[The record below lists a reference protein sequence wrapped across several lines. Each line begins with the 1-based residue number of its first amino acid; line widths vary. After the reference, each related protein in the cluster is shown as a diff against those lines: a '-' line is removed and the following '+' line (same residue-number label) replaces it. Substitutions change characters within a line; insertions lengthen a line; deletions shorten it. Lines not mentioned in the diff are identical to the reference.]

1 MIGVRYDRYFRE
13 IFEQMGALC
22 YPRDA
27 APNPKF
33 ALPSKSRFLP
43 IPKGTMAPVDKDGR
57 SLTRIGSHKLMSHS
71 NWLTEGPRSMV
82 RTMYRYDLTDRTLVQ
97 ERVAQ
102 FRDQTRR
109 FLAGSLS
116 EDEFR
121 HLRLRNGLYIQRHAP
136 MLRVAIPYGLLSS
149 AQLRTLAGIARRY
162 DRGYGHFTTR
172 QNIQYNWPKL
182 ETVPDILAELAEVEM
197 HAIQTSGNCI
207 RNITSDHLAGVTP
220 NELEDPR
227 PWCEIIRQ
235 WSSFHPEFT
244 YLPRKFKIA
253 VTGAPQDRAASLV
266 HDVGVHIVRGPNG
279 ELGFEILAGG
289 GLGRT
294 PIIGQVVRQFLP
306 REHLLTYLEAILRV
320 YNLEGRRD
328 NLTKARIKILVRS
341 LGIEEFTKRVEAEWE
356 LLRDAGPH
364 VDDAQIARMRGFFNP
379 PAYLELPASETDA
392 GKETAF
398 RAWYR
403 YNTAAHKVPGYR
415 AVFVSLK
422 KPDMP
427 PGDATDSQMELIA
440 DLADRYSFGELRVTH
455 TQNLLLADVEQ
466 RKTYELWQTLAS
478 AGLATPNIGTLTD
491 MICCPGL
498 DFCSLANAGSID
510 VAKLINERFD
520 DYDYIYDLGEIDVKM
535 SGCMNAC
542 GHHHVGNIGI
552 LGVDKGGEEWYQI
565 TIGGAAGADASLGSV
580 IGPSVAK
587 TQVPETIARLLDV
600 YVEQRQPEERFL
612 DTVRRLGVK
621 PFKERVYAAP
631 LAA

>member
-1 MIGVRYDRYFRE
+1 
-13 IFEQMGALC
+13 
-22 YPRDA
+22 
-27 APNPKF
+27 
-33 ALPSKSRFLP
+33 
-43 IPKGTMAPVDKDGR
+43 
-57 SLTRIGSHKLMSHS
+57 
-71 NWLTEGPRSMV
+71 
-82 RTMYRYDLTDRTLVQ
+82 MYRYDVMDKTLVD

-109 FLAGSLS
+109 FLAGELS
-116 EDEFR
+116 DEEFK
-121 HLRLRNGLYIQRHAP
+121 HLRLRNGLYIQTHAP

-149 AQLRTLAGIARRY
+149 AQLRMLGSIARRY

-182 ETVPDILAELAEVEM
+182 DTVPDILADLATVEM

-207 RNITSDHLAGVTP
+207 RNTTSDHLAGVTA

-235 WSSFHPEFT
+235 WSTFHPEFT

-266 HDVGVHIVRGPNG
+266 HDVGVHIVRGPGG

-294 PIIGQVVRQFLP
+294 PIIGQVVRDFLP
-306 REHLLTYLEAILRV
+306 REHLLSYLEAVLRV

-328 NLTKARIKILVRS
+328 NLTKARIKILVKS
-341 LGIEEFTKRVEAEWE
+341 LGIEEFKRRVEAEWE
-356 LLRDAGPH
+356 LIRDGGLRVTEAE
-364 VDDAQIARMRGFFNP
+364 VTRIRSFFTP
-379 PAYLELPASETDA
+379 PAYRALTHVDPAA
-392 GKETAF
+392 GKEAAF
-398 RAWYR
+398 RAWYK
-403 YNTAAHKVPGYR
+403 YNTAEHKVPGYR
-415 AVFVSLK
+415 VVYVSLK
-422 KPDMP
+422 KPDVA
-427 PGDATDSQMELIA
+427 PGDATDAQMELIA
-440 DLADRYSFGELRVTH
+440 DLSDRYSFGEVRVTH

-466 RKTYELWQTLAS
+466 DKTFELWQTLRA

-498 DFCSLANAGSID
+498 DFCSLANATSID

-520 DYDYIYDLGEIDVKM
+520 DYDYVYDLGELDVKM

-552 LGVDKGGEEWYQI
+552 LGVDKGGEPWYQI

-580 IGPSVAK
+580 IGPSVRKAD
-587 TQVPETIARLLDV
+587 VPETIARLLAV
-600 YVEQRQPEERFL
+600 YVEHRQIDERFL

-631 LAA
+631 VAA

>member
-1 MIGVRYDRYFRE
+1 MSYGNWRDLG
-13 IFEQMGALC
+13 GAT
-22 YPRDA
+22 YRVP
-27 APNPKF
+27 
-33 ALPSKSRFLP
+33 
-43 IPKGTMAPVDKDGR
+43 
-57 SLTRIGSHKLMSHS
+57 
-71 NWLTEGPRSMV
+71 
-82 RTMYRYDLTDRTLVQ
+82 MYRYDLTDKTLVLQ
-97 ERVAQ
+97 RVAQ
-102 FRDQTRR
+102 FRDQTQR
-109 FLAGSLS
+109 FLNGALS
-116 EDEFR
+116 EDEFK

-136 MLRVAIPYGLLSS
+136 MLRIAIPYGLL
-149 AQLRTLAGIARRY
+149 ATRQLRTLAKIARDY

-172 QNIQYNWPKL
+172 QNIQFNWPEL
-182 ETVPDILAELAEVEM
+182 AEVPDILQELAEVEM

-207 RNITSDHLAGVTP
+207 RNVTSDHLAGITP
-220 NELEDPR
+220 DELEDPR

-235 WSSFHPEFT
+235 WSTFHPEFAF
-244 YLPRKFKIA
+244 LPRKFKIA

-279 ELGFEILAGG
+279 EPGFEILAGG

-294 PIIGQVVRQFLP
+294 PIIGQVVREFLP
-306 REHLLTYLEAILRV
+306 QEHLLTYLTAILRI

-341 LGIEEFTKRVEAEWE
+341 LGIEEFKRRVEAEWE
-356 LLRDAGPH
+356 LLRDQGPR
-364 VDDAQIARMRGFFNP
+364 VDAAQVNRMRGFFNP
-379 PAYLELPASETDA
+379 PAYLALPNIEPEA

-415 AVFVSLK
+415 AVYVSLK
-422 KPDMP
+422 KPDIA
-427 PGDATDSQMELIA
+427 PGDATDAQMEWVA
-440 DLADRYSFGELRVTH
+440 DLADRYSFGEIRVTH

-466 RKTYELWQTLAS
+466 GKTYELWRALET

-580 IGPSVAK
+580 IGPSVPKA
-587 TQVPETIARLLDV
+587 QVAETIERLLEV
-600 YVEQRQPEERFL
+600 YVQQRGSEERFL

-621 PFKERVYAAP
+621 PFKERAYAAP
-631 LAA
+631 IAA

>member
-1 MIGVRYDRYFRE
+1 
-13 IFEQMGALC
+13 
-22 YPRDA
+22 
-27 APNPKF
+27 
-33 ALPSKSRFLP
+33 
-43 IPKGTMAPVDKDGR
+43 
-57 SLTRIGSHKLMSHS
+57 
-71 NWLTEGPRSMV
+71 
-82 RTMYRYDLTDRTLVQ
+82 MYRYDVIDKTLVD

-109 FLAGSLS
+109 FLAGELP

-121 HLRLRNGLYIQRHAP
+121 GLRLRNGLYIQRHAP

-149 AQLRTLAGIARRY
+149 TQLHALAAIARRY

-182 ETVPDILAELAEVEM
+182 EEVPDILAELAAVEM

-207 RNITSDHLAGVTP
+207 RNTTSDHLAGVTP
-220 NELEDPR
+220 DELEDPR

-235 WSSFHPEFT
+235 WSTFHPEFT

-253 VTGAPQDRAASLV
+253 VTGSPRDRAASLV
-266 HDVGVHIVRGPNG
+266 HDVGVHIVRGADG

-294 PIIGQVVRQFLP
+294 PVIGQVIREFLP
-306 REHLLTYLEAILRV
+306 REHLLSYLEAVLRI
-320 YNLEGRRD
+320 YNREGRRD

-341 LGIEEFTKRVEAEWE
+341 LGLEEFTRRVEAEWE
-356 LLRDAGPH
+356 LIKDGGLSVTEAE
-364 VDDAQIARMRGFFNP
+364 VARVRGFFGP
-379 PAYLELPASETDA
+379 PAYRSLADIEPAA
-392 GKETAF
+392 GRETAF

-403 YNTAAHKVPGYR
+403 YNTTEHKVPGYR
-415 AVFVSLK
+415 AVYVSLK
-422 KPDMP
+422 KADAA
-427 PGDATDSQMELIA
+427 PGDATDTQMDLIA
-440 DLADRYSFGELRVTH
+440 DLADRYSFAEVRVTH

-466 RKTYELWQTLAS
+466 EKTFELWRALDA

-520 DYDYIYDLGEIDVKM
+520 DYDYVYDLGEIDVKM

-552 LGVDKGGEEWYQI
+552 LGVEKHGEEWYQI
-565 TIGGAAGADASLGSV
+565 TIGGAAGADASLGTV

-587 TQVPETIARLLDV
+587 AAVPETLARLLAV
-600 YVEQRQPEERFL
+600 YVEQRHDGERFI

-631 LAA
+631 AAA

>member
-1 MIGVRYDRYFRE
+1 
-13 IFEQMGALC
+13 
-22 YPRDA
+22 
-27 APNPKF
+27 
-33 ALPSKSRFLP
+33 
-43 IPKGTMAPVDKDGR
+43 
-57 SLTRIGSHKLMSHS
+57 
-71 NWLTEGPRSMV
+71 
-82 RTMYRYDLTDRTLVQ
+82 MYRYDVIDARLVN

-109 FLAGSLS
+109 FLAGELN
-116 EDEFR
+116 EEEFR
-121 HLRLRNGLYIQRHAP
+121 HLRLRNGLYIQTHAP
-136 MLRVAIPYGLLSS
+136 MLRVAIPYGLLASK
-149 AQLRTLAGIARRY
+149 QLHTLAQIARRY

-182 ETVPDILAELAEVEM
+182 AQVPDILADLAAVEM

-207 RNITSDHLAGVTP
+207 RNVTSDHLAGVTA

-294 PIIGQVVRQFLP
+294 PIIGQVVREFLP
-306 REHLLTYLEAILRV
+306 REHLLSYLEAILRV

-341 LGIEEFTKRVEAEWE
+341 LGIEEFKRRVESEWASI
-356 LLRDAGPH
+356 RDAGLRIE
-364 VDDAQIARMRGFFNP
+364 DADIVRMRSFFVP
-379 PAYLELPASETDA
+379 PAYRSLSDCAPDVGQS
-392 GKETAF
+392 TAF

-403 YNTAAHKVPGYR
+403 YNTAPHKVPGYR
-415 AVFVSLK
+415 VVYVSLK
-422 KPDMP
+422 KPNVA
-427 PGDATDSQMELIA
+427 PGDATADEMDLIA
-440 DLADRYSFGELRVTH
+440 DLAERYSFAEVRVTH

-466 RKTYELWQTLAS
+466 QRVYELWQTLDK

-491 MICCPGL
+491 IICCPGL

-520 DYDYIYDLGEIDVKM
+520 DYDYLYDLGELDVKI

-542 GHHHVGNIGI
+542 GHHHIGHIGI

-565 TIGGAAGADASLGSV
+565 TIGGSGGANASLGTV

-587 TQVPETIARLLDV
+587 AAVAETIARLLGV
-600 YVEQRQPEERFL
+600 YVANRTADERFL
-612 DTVRRLGVK
+612 DTVRRLGVN
-621 PFKERVYAAP
+621 PFKEKVYAVP
-631 LAA
+631 IAA